1 MNELIWFFSEAL
13 DYESI
18 LLEHKSKSNIQH
30 KIEMFDNISIS
41 NLQGSQDY
49 LKCLK
54 INWGAE
60 EITQ

>member
-54 INWGAE
+54 IN
-60 EITQ
+60 